1 MIHYVGLVRATL
13 RPMLEE
19 RVNSD
24 TKTPVAWTISN
35 RWMQW
40 GVPVLEWAF
49 AQGRATGLDS
59 FLMGALRPVL
69 SSTVDVHSGVDFL

>member
-1 MIHYVGLVRATL
+1 
-13 RPMLEE
+13 MLEE
-19 RVNSD
+19 RVNSR

-59 FLMGALRPVL
+59 FLMRPSGYGYEFPGNQTRESDKQWFVNATIGAAEAL
-69 SSTVDVHSGVDFL
+69 S